1 MAAPSGVQ
9 SPRAVELSAEVAYGV
24 PETAEGVAYQP
35 PWLAFFQRA
44 NGTERLSAYRF
55 HASDPLAFNGG
66 GSLLWWVGSC
76 KPLGAQ
82 QQQGVT
88 KCGNPVP
95 PLPPTLRHHQERET
109 PADVQASGRQLSPVN
124 VTTYG
129 WYYLF

>member
-1 MAAPSGVQ
+1 MNPALMF
-9 SPRAVELSAEVAYGV
+9 RHELSGL
-24 PETAEGVAYQP
+24 T
-35 PWLAFFQRA
+35 FFQRE

-82 QQQGVT
+82 QQQGIT

-109 PADVQASGRQLSPVN
+109 PAAVEASGRQLSPVN

>member
-1 MAAPSGVQ
+1 MRHGSGADAGEFGSTSHLNPSLVF
-9 SPRAVELSAEVAYGV
+9 RHELSGL
-24 PETAEGVAYQP
+24 T
-35 PWLAFFQRA
+35 FFQRE

-66 GSLLWWVGSC
+66 GRLLWWVGSC

-109 PADVQASGRQLSPVN
+109 PAAVEASGRQLSPVN